1 MDRLRAV
8 LENLAMN
15 RATLK
20 RAMTNLAAKDIDVA
34 RALKIVGHPEP
45 RNRPAGFA
53 TFLSTVVGQQISA
66 EAAATIRGRVEA
78 LLPEISPEALLGVR
92 NRALRSAGMSLR
104 KIEYAKGLAQAIVD
118 GEFDIE
124 GLADLD
130 DEAAIETITALRGF
144 GRWSAE
150 IYLMFSLGR
159 RDIFPSGDLALRVAV
174 GRLKGLD
181 ERPTPGEAE
190 DLVAHWSPYRTAGSL
205 FLWRYYRG
213 APT

>member
-1 MDRLRAV
+1 MKK
-8 LENLAMN
+8 LA
-15 RATLK
+15 
-20 RAMTNLAAKDIDVA
+20 LADEDIA
-34 RALKIVGHPEP
+34 RALESVGAPEP
-45 RNRPAGFA
+45 RVRPAGFP
-53 TFLSTVVGQQISA
+53 TLLSTIVGQQIST
-66 EAAATIRGRVEA
+66 EAARTILGRVEA
-78 LLPEISPEALLGVR
+78 LLADSSPEALLRLR
-92 NRALRSAGMSLR
+92 NATLRKAGMSMR
-104 KIEYAKGLAQAIVD
+104 KVEYAKGLAKAIVK
-118 GEFDIE
+118 GEFDVD

-130 DEAAIETITALRGF
+130 DEEAIEAITALRGF

-181 ERPTPGEAE
+181 ERPTPGEAK